1 MLLIWRHSMSCC
13 QGIESDPQLYLQIHM
28 DLLNHGL
35 RRLEKASQV

>member
-35 RRLEKASQV
+35 RRLEKESQV